1 MDFNTKIEYFNEDF
15 KKLSL
20 EEQETI
26 GEVKGNA
33 PVHFYEIALER
44 GRASERDRIK
54 DIPIVDYDVV
64 SENINELEG
73 IATIL
78 KNFSSNDNIEA
89 NADTFLFLYKAIERI
104 SDNLN
109 GGICL
114 IEDII

>member
-1 MDFNTKIEYFNEDF
+1 MDFDTKIEYINEDF

-20 EEQETI
+20 EEQEAI
-26 GEVKGNA
+26 GKVKGN
-33 PVHFYEIALER
+33 VLIHFYEIALEH
-44 GRASERDRIK
+44 GRASECDRIK
-54 DIPIVDYDVV
+54 DIPIVDYDVA
-64 SENINELEG
+64 SENINELKG

-89 NADTFLFLYKAIERI
+89 NANTFLFLYKTIERI

-109 GGICL
+109 GGICF

>member
-1 MDFNTKIEYFNEDF
+1 MDFDTKIEYINEDF

-26 GEVKGNA
+26 GKVKGNA
-33 PVHFYEIALER
+33 PTHFYEIALER

-64 SENINELEG
+64 LENINELGG

-78 KNFSSNDNIEA
+78 KNFSSNDDIET
-89 NADTFLFLYKAIERI
+89 NEDMFLFLYKAIERI
-104 SDNLN
+104 ADNLN

-114 IEDII
+114 IKNII